1 MILKLILMKALKVK
15 DVSKFFGKIEQHTAK
30 IHDLEWYASKNTDT
44 LEEIRDL
51 LMEIAKEGVKP

>member
-1 MILKLILMKALKVK
+1 MMLKFFLMKILKVK
-15 DVSKFFGKIEQHTAK
+15 DVTKYIAKLEQHTAK

-51 LMEIAKEGVKP
+51 LMEIAKEGIKP